1 MRRGVTL
8 IEMMVVLVIAGMM
21 LAMTVP
27 LFKVSPSQSV
37 RAAGK
42 QLARDLELART
53 RALSSKSAVKIVL
66 NVAGNSYTAYQ
77 DDNRD
82 GVFLETTAEMRAMG
96 AGFPVTLD
104 RNVTFGRGTAP
115 PAPGDSVT
123 TGADTFINA
132 QHGHHRLAGTRT
144 SIAARDAGL
153 AATGRIVQLLDDLIA
168 EEELEEL
175 GFGDVGG
182 QFDVIEAAL
191 TKLIDHIWL
200 VVLEDDEIHQSAP

>member
-27 LFKVSPSQSV
+27 LFKVSPSQTV
-37 RAAGK
+37 KAAGK

-66 NVAGNSYTAYQ
+66 NVAGNSYAAYQ

-96 AGFPVTLD
+96 AGFPVSLD

-115 PAPGDSVT
+115 PSPGDSVT
-123 TGADTFINA
+123 TGADTFTNDRFTFGTNGITTPFGTKGTIYLSSTKA
-132 QHGHHRLAGTRT
+132 PGTVAAVSVTGAG
-144 SIAARDAGL
+144 SL
-153 AATGRIVQLLDDLIA
+153 KVWLYQ
-168 EEELEEL
+168 
-175 GFGDVGG
+175 GG
-182 QFDVIEAAL
+182 G
-191 TKLIDHIWL
+191 IW
-200 VVLEDDEIHQSAP
+200 Q